1 MTPGPG
7 QPPAA
12 QPPARQANIAWS
24 APQVTQ
30 AARGRLLGHGAVT
43 VWFTGLPGS
52 GKSTLARRVEADLAA
67 EGVLAY
73 VLDGD
78 NLRFGLNSDLGFSPE
93 DRAENI
99 RRAGEVSALL
109 RDAGAVVLAAFI
121 SPYRQDRDRV
131 RSLHPEGAFVEVFV
145 DAPLQVCEQRDP
157 KGLYAAARSG
167 AVADMT
173 GVTAPYEPPPTAELR
188 IDTAS
193 TDVVRAAA
201 QIVGEVLRRI
211 RTPAKGPRPGSGP
224 LASDERGHPQITS

>member
-1 MTPGPG
+1 MTEG
-7 QPPAA
+7 
-12 QPPARQANIAWS
+12 ARA
-24 APQVTQ
+24 
-30 AARGRLLGHGAVT
+30 GLLGHGAVT

-52 GKSTLARRVEADLAA
+52 GKSTLARSVEARLAA

-109 RDAGAVVLAAFI
+109 HDAGVVVLAAFI
-121 SPYRQDRDRV
+121 SPYLQDRERV

-145 DAPLQVCEQRDP
+145 DAPLEVCEQRDP
-157 KGLYAAARSG
+157 KGLYARARSG
-167 AVADMT
+167 AIEDLT
-173 GVTAPYEPPPTAELR
+173 GIAAPYEAPAAAEIR

-193 TDVVRAAA
+193 TDIGSAAA
-201 QIVGEVLRRI
+201 QVTDEVLGRI
-211 RTPAKGPRPGSGP
+211 RPPG
-224 LASDERGHPQITS
+224 RGDR